1 MRTSVDVHNYLVERD
16 VQHELISVRGRLRSA
31 DRIAAVLDLPPME
44 VGKVVVYETDHGPAA
59 ALVAS
64 DRTPDPD
71 LVRKVLK
78 TEKLKPATASRASQL
93 SEYLGEAIPPAG
105 LPGSFRVVI
114 DRPLAGTLVLYFAGG
129 EANAILKVR
138 GKDLVRAIE
147 AKVASISA

>member
-16 VQHELISVRGRLRSA
+16 VQHELINVRGRLRSA

-44 VGKVVVYETDHGPAA
+44 VGKVVVYETDQGPAA
-59 ALVAS
+59 VLVAS

-114 DRPLAGTLVLYFAGG
+114 DRPLAGHPVLYFAGG

-138 GKDLVRAIE
+138 GKDLVRATE

>member
-1 MRTSVDVHNYLVERD
+1 
-16 VQHELISVRGRLRSA
+16 
-31 DRIAAVLDLPPME
+31 ME
-44 VGKVVVYETDHGPAA
+44 VGKVVVYETDQGPAA

-71 LVRKVLK
+71 RVRKVLK

-114 DRPLAGTLVLYFAGG
+114 DRPLAGAPVLYFAGG
-129 EANAILKVR
+129 EATAILKVR
-138 GKDLVRAIE
+138 GKDLVRATE

>member
-16 VQHELISVRGRLRSA
+16 VQHELINVRGRLRSA

-44 VGKVVVYETDHGPAA
+44 VGKVVVYETDQGPAA
-59 ALVAS
+59 ALVSS

-93 SEYLGEAIPPAG
+93 SEYLGEAIPPVG

-114 DRPLAGTLVLYFAGG
+114 DRPLAGTPVLYFAGG
-129 EANAILKVR
+129 AANAILKVR
-138 GKDLVRAIE
+138 GKDLVRATE